1 MPWAIQTFLHLSDNQ
16 KRKRHRTQD
25 LKPWIV
31 IGGWLIGLIICNGC
45 TTTTANKWNQAADN
59 VPPYHQLGTVPFF
72 PQEEYQCGPASLA
85 MALAWSGLRIDADE
99 LAPQVYTPS
108 LKGSLQP
115 AMIAAAR
122 RHGRVAYPISG
133 ANALLKEIAA
143 GHPVIVLQN
152 LGLSWVPVWH
162 YAVVIGYDLDKAM
175 IILHSGI
182 TNQKATALG
191 TFENTWARSK
201 HWGLLVLPP
210 SRLPA
215 TAEENSYVKAIV
227 GLERARQWPAAVE
240 GYKTALGRWP
250 QSLAAHI
257 GLSNSYYAQ
266 GDLESA
272 RKVLQ
277 KTTVDFPGEGA
288 AFNNLAHVLWK
299 QGKKQE
305 AIKAARRALRLG
317 GPHVEKYQKTLQEI
331 QSDEPNTSD

>member
-1 MPWAIQTFLHLSDNQ
+1 VW
-16 KRKRHRTQD
+16 
-25 LKPWIV
+25 V
-31 IGGWLIGLIICNGC
+31 IGLFIYGGC
-45 TTTTANKWNQAADN
+45 ASIPTDKWNRAADN
-59 VPPYHQLGTVPFF
+59 VPPYHQLSTVPFF
-72 PQEEYQCGPASLA
+72 PQQKYQCGPASLA
-85 MALAWSGLRIDADE
+85 MALAWSGLPVDADE

-115 AMIAAAR
+115 AMVAAAR

-133 ANALLKEIAA
+133 ASALLKEIAA

-162 YAVVIGYDLDKAM
+162 YAVVIGYDLEKAI

-182 TNQKATALG
+182 ADKKTTALR
-191 TFENTWARSK
+191 TFENAWARSER
-201 HWGLLVLPP
+201 WGLLVLPP
-210 SRLPA
+210 GRLPA

-240 GYKTALGRWP
+240 GYKTALHRWP

-266 GDLESA
+266 GDLASA
-272 RKVLQ
+272 RTVLQ
-277 KTTVDFPGEGA
+277 KTTLHFPGEGV

-305 AIKAARRALRLG
+305 AIKAARRAVKLG
-317 GPHVEKYQKTLQEI
+317 GPHIEKYQQTLEEI
-331 QSDEPNTSD
+331 QSDTK

>member
-1 MPWAIQTFLHLSDNQ
+1 LSDS
-16 KRKRHRTQD
+16 KKSRRHRAQD

-31 IGGWLIGLIICNGC
+31 IGGWLIGLIVCSGC
-45 TTTTANKWNQAADN
+45 ASIPTDQWGPAADN
-59 VPPYHQLGTVPFF
+59 VPPYHQLSTVPFF
-72 PQEEYQCGPASLA
+72 PQEKYQCGPASLA
-85 MALAWSGLRIDADE
+85 MAMAWSGLQIDADE
-99 LAPQVYTPS
+99 LSPQVYTPS

-115 AMIAAAR
+115 AMVAAAR
-122 RHGRVAYPISG
+122 RHGRVAYRISG

-162 YAVVIGYDLDKAM
+162 YAVVIGYDLDKAL

-182 TNQKATALG
+182 TNQKKTALR

-201 HWGLLVLPP
+201 HWGLVVLPP

-215 TAEENSYVKAIV
+215 TAEEKSYVKAVV
-227 GLERARQWPAAVE
+227 GLERARQWPAAIE
-240 GYKTALGRWP
+240 GYNTALNRWP

-272 RKVLQ
+272 RKALQ
-277 KTTVDFPGEGA
+277 KTTVLFPEEGV
-288 AFNNLAHVLWK
+288 AFNNLAHVLWQ

-305 AIKAARRALRLG
+305 AIKAARRAVMLG
-317 GPHVEKYQKTLQEI
+317 GPHVEKYQKTLEEI
-331 QSDEPNTSD
+331 QSD

>member
-1 MPWAIQTFLHLSDNQ
+1 M
-16 KRKRHRTQD
+16 
-25 LKPWIV
+25 
-31 IGGWLIGLIICNGC
+31 
-45 TTTTANKWNQAADN
+45 NKWNQASGN
-59 VPPYHQLGTVPFF
+59 VPPYHELSAVPFF
-72 PQEEYQCGPASLA
+72 PQEAYQCGPASLA
-85 MALAWSGLRIDADE
+85 MALAWSGLEIDPDE

-115 AMIAAAR
+115 ALVTAAR

-133 ANALLKEIAA
+133 ANALLEEIAA

-152 LGLSWVPVWH
+152 LGLTWVPAWH

-175 IILHSGI
+175 IVLHSGI
-182 TNQKATALG
+182 TNRKTTALK

-201 HWGLLVLPP
+201 HWGLVVLPP
-210 SRLPA
+210 GRLPA
-215 TAEENSYVKAIV
+215 TAEESSYVKAVV

-240 GYKTALGRWP
+240 GYKTALSQWP
-250 QSLAAHI
+250 QSFSAHI

-266 GDLESA
+266 GNLESA

-277 KTTVDFPGEGA
+277 KTTILFPEEGV

-305 AIKAARRALRLG
+305 AIRAARQAVRLG
-317 GPHVEKYQKTLQEI
+317 GPHVEKYQKTLDEI
-331 QSDEPNTSD
+331 QADEPNKSD

>member
-1 MPWAIQTFLHLSDNQ
+1 
-16 KRKRHRTQD
+16 
-25 LKPWIV
+25 
-31 IGGWLIGLIICNGC
+31 
-45 TTTTANKWNQAADN
+45 
-59 VPPYHQLGTVPFF
+59 
-72 PQEEYQCGPASLA
+72 
-85 MALAWSGLRIDADE
+85 MALAWSGLQIDADE

-115 AMIAAAR
+115 AMVAASR

-162 YAVVIGYDLDKAM
+162 YAVVIGYDLDKAL

-182 TNQKATALG
+182 TNQKKTALR

-201 HWGLLVLPP
+201 HWGLVVLPP

-240 GYKTALGRWP
+240 GYKIALRRWP

-277 KTTVDFPGEGA
+277 KTTILFPEEGV

-305 AIKAARRALRLG
+305 AIKAARRAVMLG
-317 GPHVEKYQKTLQEI
+317 GPHVEKYQKTLEEI
-331 QSDEPNTSD
+331 QSDTK